1 MRIDSRIVRSEDL
14 LMPAK
19 TSQLQ
24 IRISPK
30 DKARLRRLA
39 MSAGMDVS
47 SYLLSR
53 ALPDEAG
60 HFAALT
66 AELATTDAPAFVFAE
81 LHDLLSRCAAVDF
94 PLLVETAPPARLVAW
109 RANYLAAMVET
120 AAHRVGLVPPAWV
133 ASIAPL
139 ETPWFA
145 APLRSLRP
153 YLLRVSPPAFK
164 RRNLF
169 IDTTLG
175 GRQ

>member
-1 MRIDSRIVRSEDL
+1 MS
-14 LMPAK
+14 AK

-24 IRISPK
+24 IRISPR
-30 DKARLRRLA
+30 DKARLRKLA
-39 MSAGMDVS
+39 TGAGMDVS

-60 HFAALT
+60 RFASLTAALAVT
-66 AELATTDAPAFVFAE
+66 EAPAYVFAE
-81 LHDLLSRCAAVDF
+81 LHDLLSRCTAVDF
-94 PLLVETAPPARLVAW
+94 SGLVETLPSVRLEAW

-120 AAHRVGLVPPAWV
+120 AAHRVGLAPPAWA
-133 ASIAPL
+133 ASVAPL

-145 APLRSLRP
+145 TPLRSLRP

>member
-1 MRIDSRIVRSEDL
+1 
-14 LMPAK
+14 MPAK

-30 DKARLRRLA
+30 DKARLRKLA
-39 MSAGMDVS
+39 TGAGMDVS

-60 HFAALT
+60 RFAALT
-66 AELATTDAPAFVFAE
+66 TELAATDAPAFVFAE
-81 LHDLLSRCAAVDF
+81 LHDLLSHCAAVDF
-94 PLLVETAPPARLVAW
+94 LGLIEAAPPAGLEVW

-120 AAHRVGLVPPAWV
+120 AAHRIGVTPPAWV
-133 ASIAPL
+133 AAVAPL

-145 APLRSLRP
+145 TPLRTLRP

>member
-1 MRIDSRIVRSEDL
+1 
-14 LMPAK
+14 MPAK

-24 IRISPK
+24 IRISPR
-30 DKARLRRLA
+30 DKARLRKLA
-39 MSAGMDVS
+39 TGAGMDVS

-53 ALPDEAG
+53 VLPDEAVR
-60 HFAALT
+60 FAALT
-66 AELATTDAPAFVFAE
+66 AELAATETPAFVFAE

-94 PLLVETAPPARLVAW
+94 PVLVETAPPARLVAW

-120 AAHRVGLVPPAWV
+120 AAHRVGLAPPAWV
-133 ASIAPL
+133 AAVAPL

-145 APLRSLRP
+145 TPLRTLRP